1 MKPQTFQQPLP
12 PSAHRKNAP
21 AMPRIPGVS
30 DAPAPAGSQPKPL
43 LAVALAALLCASG
56 LALWLLQRRAR
67 DLNASPHAEAATPS
81 APIRNISST
90 RTTDADPDAIAT
102 LYELAKPWSSKTFQF
117 VDPKTQQSI
126 PAMVIHLPGSAT
138 NPSFWAFALANP
150 LSRCQLQ
157 YVTDLSVLSKR
168 YVYSAEHPMVV
179 SDCDGVLYDPLKMAT
194 LPDGTWVRGDIVRG
208 GGIRPPTS
216 IQVEVRGRDLLAKR
230 ME

>member
-1 MKPQTFQQPLP
+1 
-12 PSAHRKNAP
+12 
-21 AMPRIPGVS
+21 MPRIPGVS

-102 LYELAKPWSSKTFQF
+102 LYELAKPWSSKTFRS
-117 VDPKTQQSI
+117 VDPKPHQSI

-138 NPSFWAFALANP
+138 KPSFCTFALTNP
-150 LSRCQLQ
+150 LSRGQSQC
-157 YVTDLSVLSKR
+157 VTDPVQLPTH
-168 YVYSAEHPMVV
+168 YVH
-179 SDCDGVLYDPLKMAT
+179 
-194 LPDGTWVRGDIVRG
+194 
-208 GGIRPPTS
+208 
-216 IQVEVRGRDLLAKR
+216 
-230 ME
+230 